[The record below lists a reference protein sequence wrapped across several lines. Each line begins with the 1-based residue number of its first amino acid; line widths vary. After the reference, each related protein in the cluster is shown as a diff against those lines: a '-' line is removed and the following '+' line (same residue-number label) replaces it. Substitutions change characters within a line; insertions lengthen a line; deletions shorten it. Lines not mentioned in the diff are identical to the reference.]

1 MQASLAPKV
10 RPALKVQQAIQ
21 VDRPDLKGHRAT
33 MAPPVRK
40 VRLEM
45 TVPPARRVPKVRPGL
60 PERTAHR
67 DRRGLKDRPVIPVAL
82 RVRKVR
88 PEPQALT
95 AYQVLK
101 ARPAR

>member
-1 MQASLAPKV
+1 MQASPDRKG
-10 RPALKVQQAIQ
+10 RPGRKALRVIL

-33 MAPPVRK
+33 MAPPDPK
-40 VRLEM
+40 GRLEM

-67 DRRGLKDRPVIPVAL
+67 DRRDLKDHPVIPVAL

-88 PEPQALT
+88 REPQALT
-95 AYQVLK
+95 ACPDLK
-101 ARPAR
+101 ARPEK